1 MPAQERQ
8 CLKRERKTMKI
19 RELLSIESIRLNGS
33 PTDKNQTIE
42 QAIDLMCES
51 GRIRDRGAYSQAVH
65 NREKEFSTGVGGGIA
80 IPHGRSAGVKK
91 AGLAAMVIPNGVDYE
106 ALDGNPVQLVF
117 LIAAPE
123 EGSVHL
129 EVLAKLSRM
138 LMDESLVQS
147 LIHASSAEEFM
158 NILNAAEEKA
168 DEKEKALEAQQ
179 KADVAAEASDA
190 PLILGVTGCP
200 TGIAHT
206 YMAAEA
212 IEKAAKEMGYQV
224 KVETRGSGGA
234 KNILTPDEIKKA
246 RAIIVAAD
254 VKVPMDRFDGK
265 EVLQVPVKDGVSKPK
280 ELVEKAAVGKAPVYH
295 GNGAVEETGSTETGW
310 HKVYKDLMNGV
321 SHMLPFIVGG
331 GIMIAIS
338 FMIDGFFVDMNSLA
352 EEERALFG
360 TITPAAAFF
369 KNVGGVAF
377 GFMLPV
383 LAGYIAESIAER
395 PGLVAGFVGGA
406 LAANGT
412 SGFLG
417 ALLAGFLAGYIVNG
431 LKKLFAHLPA
441 ALDGV
446 KPMLLYP
453 FFGVLLVGLLMQF
466 VVEPPVGW
474 LNLQMNAWLNSLNGT
489 SSVILGAI
497 LGGMMALDMGGP
509 FNKAAYVFGTAAIT
523 SGNYDIMAAVMIGG
537 MVPPIA
543 IALSSL
549 IFKDKF
555 TDADRKTAPTNF
567 VMGLSFITEGA
578 IPFAASDPLH
588 VLPACALSSALA
600 GALSMLFGC
609 TLMAPHGGIFVFVTV
624 GNPWMYLLALVI
636 GSVTGAL
643 LLGLFRKKVKEPA
656 RA

>member
-1 MPAQERQ
+1 
-8 CLKRERKTMKI
+8 MKI
-19 RELLSIESIRLNGS
+19 RELLSVESIRLNGT

-51 GRIRDRGAYSQAVH
+51 GRISDRASYSQAVH
-65 NREKEFSTGVGGGIA
+65 NREKEFTTGVGGGIA
-80 IPHGRSAGVKK
+80 IPHGRCAGVAR

-106 ALDGNPVQLVF
+106 SMDGQPVNLVF

-138 LMDESLVQS
+138 LMDPALVQD
-147 LIHASSAEEFM
+147 LIHAASPEDFM
-158 NILNAAEEKA
+158 NILNAAEEKV
-168 DEKEKALEAQQ
+168 D
-179 KADVAAEASDA
+179 AAEAAKEEEAAKEVTAPVEADV
-190 PLILGVTGCP
+190 PLILCVTGCP

-212 IEKAAKEMGYQV
+212 LEKTAKEMGYRV

-234 KNILTPDEIKKA
+234 KNILTPAEIA
-246 RAIIVAAD
+246 DATAIIVAAD
-254 VKVPMDRFDGK
+254 VQVPMDRFDGK
-265 EVLQVPVKDGVSKPK
+265 QVLQVPVKDGVSKPK
-280 ELVEKAAVGKAPVYH
+280 ELIEKAVSGKAPVFH
-295 GNGAVEETGSTETGW
+295 GDAPVQESGEAESGW
-310 HKVYKDLMNGV
+310 HKIYKHLMNGV

-338 FMIDGFFVDMNSLA
+338 FMIDGFFVDMNTLEEA
-352 EEERALFG
+352 ERSLFG

-377 GFMLPV
+377 GFMLPI

-417 ALLAGFLAGYIVNG
+417 ALLIGFLAGYIVNG
-431 LKKLFAHLPA
+431 LKKLFSHLPA
-441 ALDGV
+441 ALDGI

-453 FFGVLLVGLLMQF
+453 FFGVLIVGLLMTF
-466 VVEPPVGW
+466 IIEPPVGW
-474 LNLQMNAWLNSLNGT
+474 LNLQMNNWLNSMNGT

-497 LGGMMALDMGGP
+497 LGGMMAIDMGGP

-543 IALSSL
+543 IALASL
-549 IFKDKF
+549 IFKNKF
-555 TDADRKTAPTNF
+555 TEDEQKTAPTNI

-588 VLPACALSSALA
+588 VLPACAISSALA

-624 GNPWMYLLALVI
+624 GNPLMYLLALVI
-636 GSVTGAL
+636 GSVVGAL
-643 LLGLFRKKVKEPA
+643 LLGLFRKPVKKTA
-656 RA
+656 AAAA

>member
-1 MPAQERQ
+1 
-8 CLKRERKTMKI
+8 MKI
-19 RELLSIESIRLNGS
+19 RELLSAESIRLDGT

-51 GRIRDRGAYSQAVH
+51 GRISDRASYSEAVH
-65 NREKEFSTGVGGGIA
+65 NREKEFTTGVGGGIA
-80 IPHGRSAGVKK
+80 IPHGRCAGVAK
-91 AGLAAMVIPNGVDYE
+91 AGLAAMVIPAGVDYE
-106 ALDGNPVQLVF
+106 SMDGQPVHLVF

-147 LIHASSAEEFM
+147 LIHAKSPADFM
-158 NILNAAEEKA
+158 NILNAAEEKV
-168 DEKEKALEAQQ
+168 DALEAAKEAEQQ
-179 KADVAAEASDA
+179 KEAEAPVNTDV
-190 PLILGVTGCP
+190 PFILGVTGCP

-212 IEKAAKEMGYQV
+212 LEKTAKEMGYRV

-234 KNILTPDEIKKA
+234 KNILTPSEIA
-246 RAIIVAAD
+246 DATAIIVAAD
-254 VKVPMDRFDGK
+254 VQVPMDRFDGK
-265 EVLQVPVKDGVSKPK
+265 QVLQVPVKDGVSKPK
-280 ELVEKAAVGKAPVYH
+280 ELIEKAVSGQAPIFHGDAPVQASSE
-295 GNGAVEETGSTETGW
+295 GESGW
-310 HKVYKDLMNGV
+310 HKIYKHLMNGV

-338 FMIDGFFVDMNSLA
+338 FMIDGFFVDMNTLEEA
-352 EEERALFG
+352 ERSLFG

-369 KNVGGVAF
+369 KNVGGIAF
-377 GFMLPV
+377 GFMLPI

-417 ALLAGFLAGYIVNG
+417 ALLIGFLAGYLVNG
-431 LKKLFAHLPA
+431 LKKLFSHLPA
-441 ALDGV
+441 ALDGI

-453 FFGVLLVGLLMQF
+453 FFGVLIVGLLMTF
-466 VVEPPVGW
+466 VIEPPVGW
-474 LNLQMNAWLNSLNGT
+474 LNLQMNNWLNSMNGT

-497 LGGMMALDMGGP
+497 LGGMMAIDMGGP

-543 IALSSL
+543 IALASL
-549 IFKDKF
+549 IFKNKVTEDEQ
-555 TDADRKTAPTNF
+555 KTAPTNI

-588 VLPACALSSALA
+588 VLPACAISSALA

-624 GNPWMYLLALVI
+624 GNPLMYLLALVI
-636 GSVTGAL
+636 GSIVGAI
-643 LLGLFRKKVKEPA
+643 LLGLFRKPVAKTAAAAAKA
-656 RA
+656 

>member
-1 MPAQERQ
+1 
-8 CLKRERKTMKI
+8 MKI
-19 RELLSIESIRLNGS
+19 RELLSIESIRLNGT

-51 GRIRDRGAYSQAVH
+51 GRISDRASYSQAVH
-65 NREKEFSTGVGGGIA
+65 NREKEFTTGVGGGIA
-80 IPHGRSAGVKK
+80 IPHGRCAGVSK

-106 ALDGNPVQLVF
+106 AMDGAPVHLVF

-147 LIHASSAEEFM
+147 LIHASSPQDFM
-158 NILNAAEEKA
+158 NILNAAEEKV
-168 DEKEKALEAQQ
+168 DALEAAKEAEQQ
-179 KADVAAEASDA
+179 KEAEKPVQTDT

-200 TGIAHT
+200 TGITHT

-212 IEKAAKEMGYQV
+212 LEKTAREMGYRV

-234 KNILTPDEIKKA
+234 KNVLTSQEIA
-246 RAIIVAAD
+246 DADAIIVAAD
-254 VKVPMDRFDGK
+254 VQVPMDRFDGK
-265 EVLQVPVKDGVSKPK
+265 HVLQVPVKDGVSKPR
-280 ELVEKAAVGKAPVYH
+280 ELIEKAVAGQAPVFH
-295 GNGAVEETGSTETGW
+295 GDAPVQESAEGDSTW
-310 HKVYKDLMNGV
+310 HKIYKHLMNGV

-338 FMIDGFFVDMNSLA
+338 FMIDGFFVDMNTLEEA
-352 EEERALFG
+352 ERSLFG

-377 GFMLPV
+377 SFMLPI

-417 ALLAGFLAGYIVNG
+417 ALLIGFLAGYLVNG
-431 LKKLFAHLPA
+431 LKKLFSHLPA
-441 ALDGV
+441 ALDGI

-453 FFGVLLVGLLMQF
+453 FFGVLLVGLLMTF
-466 VVEPPVGW
+466 IIEPPVGW

-497 LGGMMALDMGGP
+497 LGGMMAIDMGGP

-523 SGNYDIMAAVMIGG
+523 SGNYDVMAAVMIGG

-543 IALSSL
+543 IALASL
-549 IFKDKF
+549 LFKNKF
-555 TDADRKTAPTNF
+555 TEDERKTAPTNI

-588 VLPACALSSALA
+588 VLPACAIGSALA

-624 GNPWMYLLALVI
+624 GNPLMYLLALVI
-636 GSVTGAL
+636 GSVVGAL
-643 LLGLFRKKVKEPA
+643 LLGLFRKPVKQTA
-656 RA
+656 VQAA